1 MNNACEHG
9 PYDGR
14 ASAALESKY
23 EKETFAISGLETFDP
38 SSVATAFG
46 GETPDRFY
54 TRSLSKNKSA
64 PFRALEWYGLLET
77 EYWLVL
83 CLYAHASME
92 RMHCQHVMHWEDL
105 KI

>member
-23 EKETFAISGLETFDP
+23 EKEAFAISGLETFDP

-54 TRSLSKNKSA
+54 TRSLSKNL
-64 PFRALEWYGLLET
+64 RALRFEHLNGMDCSKRNTGAYFVCMHMHQWRGCT
-77 EYWLVL
+77 
-83 CLYAHASME
+83 AST
-92 RMHCQHVMHWEDL
+92 
-105 KI
+105 